1 MTQGTKTIIQVLG
14 PTGVGKSTV
23 AVELA
28 KKINGEIISADSMQ
42 VYKEFDIGTAKIS
55 EAEKQGIP
63 HYLIDIYT
71 NCAQFNASI
80 FLRESFAISED
91 IIRRGCIPIVC
102 GGTALYLKRMI
113 EGIFPENNEK
123 RVSREKL
130 NHIADTRGL
139 PYLWNRLNKVD
150 PLYAQK
156 IGNND
161 KVRIVRALEI
171 YYNNGLSPSQIFA
184 QTQTPFHDYHFIRIG
199 LNIERGV
206 LYDRIEKRVDR
217 MVEKGL
223 LKEVERLR
231 KKYPLDCPPFKSV
244 GYKEMLMY
252 LDNQINFGEAMEL
265 IKQHSR
271 NFAKRQLSWFRQEK
285 DIQWFSPLEFSKI
298 EKFIM
303 ENI

>member
-1 MTQGTKTIIQVLG
+1 MTRETKTIIQVLG

-23 AVELA
+23 AVDLA
-28 KKINGEIISADSMQ
+28 KKIHGEIISADSMQ

-55 EAEKQGIP
+55 EDEKQGIP
-63 HYLIDIYT
+63 HYLIDIYS

-80 FLRESFAISED
+80 FLQESFAISEE
-91 IIRRGCIPIVC
+91 IIHRGCIPIVC

-113 EGIFPENNEK
+113 EGIFPENSEK

-130 NHIADTRGL
+130 NRIADTQGL
-139 PYLWNRLNKVD
+139 VYLWNRLNKVD
-150 PLYAQK
+150 PQYAKK

-171 YYNNGLSPSQIFA
+171 YYNNGMPPSQIFT

-199 LNIERGV
+199 LNLERGV
-206 LYDRIEKRVDR
+206 LYERIEKRVDR
-217 MVEKGL
+217 MVERGL
-223 LKEVERLR
+223 LKEVEGLR
-231 KKYPLDCPPFKSV
+231 KKYPPDCPPFKSV
-244 GYKEMLMY
+244 GYKEMLMH
-252 LDNQINFGEAMEL
+252 LEDQINFKEAVEL

-285 DIQWFSPLEFSKI
+285 DIQWFNPLEFSKI
-298 EKFIM
+298 EAFIM
-303 ENI
+303 ESI